1 MIEINLL
8 PMDLRVNPPRSSTRV
23 MIIAASVAIALT
35 SFSFYLYIHFSTLQ
49 KAREGYEA
57 IKQEREKLEGTGI
70 EKQHK
75 EIERLVK
82 VASEREESVA
92 EIRYMRSD
100 LSRKLNEFAKL
111 CANHPVWFDG
121 IEVRREE
128 EKAKAK
134 SKSKGKKKSSTKKTE
149 EPIPVPKYVWSAPG
163 TCEADELKIPV
174 AFYQAM
180 ENDENFFRDIISV
193 NVPNYSQ
200 VDFGED
206 FGNAKGYTF
215 RLEMQMQIQ
224 PPEEEEEE
232 ESESSNKTS
241 G

>member
-8 PMDLRVNPPRSSTRV
+8 PTELRVNPPRSSTRV
-23 MIIAASVAIALT
+23 MIIAASVAVALT

-49 KAREGYEA
+49 KAQEGYEA

-100 LSRKLNEFAKL
+100 LSRKLHEFAKL
-111 CANHPVWFDG
+111 CSNHPVWFDG
-121 IEVRREE
+121 IQVTREE
-128 EKAKAK
+128 EKAAKKAK
-134 SKSKGKKKSSTKKTE
+134 GKNKAATKKAGD
-149 EPIPVPKYVWSAPG
+149 PVPVPKYTWSAPG

-193 NVPNYSQ
+193 NVPSYSQ

-224 PPEEEEEE
+224 PPEEEEK